1 MRKNYYI
8 YILASCKNGTLYI
21 GITNNLKKRVYEHKN
36 GLMEGFTKKYNINN
50 LVYFEIYNCVNS
62 AILREKRIKKWR
74 RTWKIKLIQSMNPEW
89 NDLYDE
95 ILPLD

>member
-50 LVYFEIYNCVNS
+50 LMSRNLLYSLYYYNVACF
-62 AILREKRIKKWR
+62 L
-74 RTWKIKLIQSMNPEW
+74 
-89 NDLYDE
+89 
-95 ILPLD
+95 